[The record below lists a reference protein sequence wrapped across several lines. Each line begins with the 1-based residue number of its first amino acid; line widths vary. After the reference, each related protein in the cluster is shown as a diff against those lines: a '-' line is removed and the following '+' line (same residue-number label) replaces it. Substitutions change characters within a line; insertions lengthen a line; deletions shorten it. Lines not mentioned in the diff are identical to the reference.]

1 MPIHEHDIEY
11 AEDFQNYRE
20 ILERYMNMNE
30 TDGAA
35 AYDLMIDALTLYER
49 FSFVKLQVRREEI
62 KGQSDTRD
70 PAMKDRL
77 DEVLKVLREINQ
89 EARMVWRQA
98 EDDESDPT
106 YKHV

>member
-1 MPIHEHDIEY
+1 MPLHEHDIEY
-11 AEDFQNYRE
+11 SQDFEEYKK
-20 ILERYMNMNE
+20 IFARYIEMDE
-30 TDGAA
+30 SDGAG
-35 AYDLMIDALTLYER
+35 AYDLMIDALAMYER
-49 FSFVKLQVRREEI
+49 FSFIKLQVRREEV
-62 KGQSDTRD
+62 KGKADTRD
-70 PAMKDRL
+70 PALKDRL